1 MSERRQEVQGPG
13 GFRLA
18 RLPNGWLVG
27 QFAAFE
33 AIGVPHLVTTR
44 QGPDVRQVRHD
55 PAAAGRE
62 IVHALGLED
71 AAFLEQV
78 HGGDILTCKQGGC
91 AGFADG
97 LATAKK
103 GLAVLGKSG
112 DCPIVL
118 IADRKGKAVGFAH
131 ASWRATVAGIVPAT
145 VRRMVDLS
153 CRPSDLVA
161 CICPSAGPCC
171 YEVGDEVRQVALEG
185 IGPHA
190 AAFFFPFG
198 WHRQAQLAD
207 GSSEGGS
214 GSAKHHF
221 DLWQANTDALVRA
234 GLARESIHISGVC
247 TLCRNDLFP
256 SHRKEGSAAGR
267 FAGVIGLPAPVL
279 P

>member
-1 MSERRQEVQGPG
+1 MSEHRREVQGPG

-18 RLPNGWLVG
+18 RLPNGWLAG
-27 QFAAFE
+27 RFAALE
-33 AIGVPHLVTTR
+33 ALGVPHLVTTR
-44 QGPDVRQVRHD
+44 QGSDVQQVRHD
-55 PAAAGRE
+55 PAAVGRQ
-62 IVHALGLED
+62 VAHALGLEET
-71 AAFLEQV
+71 AFLEQV
-78 HGGDILTCKQGGC
+78 HGSDVLTCEQGGC

-97 LATAKK
+97 LATAKS

-118 IADRKGKAVGFAH
+118 IADRQGKAVAFAH

-145 VRRMVDLS
+145 VRRMADLG

-171 YEVGDEVRQVALEG
+171 YEVGDEVRQAALEG

-190 AAFFFPFG
+190 EAFFFPSASK
-198 WHRQAQLAD
+198 HR
-207 GSSEGGS
+207 
-214 GSAKHHF
+214 F

-234 GLARESIHISGVC
+234 GLAGESIHISGVC

-267 FAGVIGLPAPVL
+267 FAGVIGLPAPVS